1 MCQDF
6 RASPA
11 RSARIRAVTRPGLD
25 LVRRPAPPAAFF
37 EAVRRQLGAD
47 AVLTDPAELIPY
59 EIDAGQDRATPDGV
73 VFPRSAADLA
83 GVVRI
88 ANQHRIVLVPRA
100 AGTSL
105 SGGPIAAVGGVV
117 VAFSRMA
124 RVRGVDEVARQ
135 ATVEPC
141 VINLDL
147 QARLSPQ
154 KLFYPPDPASQR
166 ASTIGGNISENAGG
180 PHCFKY
186 GVTTSYVQAL
196 ELVLPS
202 GEAARAGGPA
212 VDYPEYDL
220 VGLFTGSEG
229 TMAFITGATVRV
241 VRAPPA
247 AVVMMAVFGS
257 LGAASAGVS
266 EIIARGLVPAALE
279 MMDRPITRA
288 IEDYVHAGLPDAE
301 VVLLAE
307 VDGYAV
313 SLEEQAAVL
322 RGICEAHGATEV
334 RLAFGQVERERL
346 WFARK
351 SAAGAIA
358 RLAPAYYLQDGTVP
372 RSRLGEV
379 MARVE
384 EVGRAHGL
392 SICNVFHAG
401 DGNLHPLILFDPE
414 DAGQASKVIAA
425 SREILEKCIEVGG
438 NITGE
443 HGVGIEKIL
452 EMGMQFTPGEIQVMR
467 EVKQVFDPEDR
478 CNPGKILPALPLDP
492 AEWAPRGAEPAAGSA
507 PAASLIQADVWFE
520 PESTGQVAALL
531 RRRQADRAPIDVV
544 GSGTKLHLTRRV
556 NDVVLSLRHM
566 DRVVEYAP
574 QDLYVRVQAGMRLR
588 ELQQLAARDG
598 LWWPVPHP
606 WPDAT
611 VGGIVASGWNGPARW
626 RLGAIRDLVLGGVV
640 VLADGRNLRVGGKVV
655 KNVAGYDLTKLH
667 VGAQGTLGVLCEL
680 NLKLAA
686 VPPAH
691 RSIAACAATVPDGV
705 ASALRSFQES
715 LVASSILV
723 FGGDRSGMPLPADG
737 GATVVVTAAG
747 HPADVGEELR
757 ILGGVLGMTDALD
770 TQGETIWSQWQ
781 RRAASRDRVL
791 LRIGVPN
798 GRLADVVS
806 HSALEGSDFVA
817 DATAGV
823 VWASCPAGLDVGA
836 FAELRQTARAS
847 AGYVTVLGAPP
858 AVLEHIDSGGHQPDL
873 APWMERLRRRWDP
886 AGILNPGRFPFAR
899 LVLSENTGI
908 LGGSRP

>member
-1 MCQDF
+1 MCLDF

-11 RSARIRAVTRPGLD
+11 RFNRIRTVTRPGLQ

-37 EAVRRQLGAD
+37 QAMRRCLGTD

-59 EIDAGQDRATPDGV
+59 EIDAGQDRVTPDGV
-73 VFPRSAADLA
+73 VFPHSAAEVA
-83 GVVRI
+83 EVVRT
-88 ANQHRIVLVPRA
+88 ANRHGVVLVPRA

-117 VAFSRMA
+117 MAFSRMA
-124 RVRGVDEVARQ
+124 RVLAIDEVARQ

-147 QARLSPQ
+147 QARLAPQ
-154 KLFYPPDPASQR
+154 NLFYPPDPASQR
-166 ASTIGGNISENAGG
+166 ASTIGGNISENSGG

-196 ELVLPS
+196 DLVLPT
-202 GEAARAGGPA
+202 GEAAGAGGPA
-212 VDYPEYDL
+212 ADYPEYDL

-229 TMAFITGATVRV
+229 TMAFITGATVRA

-247 AVVMMAVFGS
+247 ALVVMSVFDS
-257 LGAASAGVS
+257 LGAAADSVS

-301 VVLLAE
+301 AILIAE
-307 VDGYAV
+307 IDGYAV

-322 RGICEAHGATEV
+322 RGICEAHGAKEV
-334 RLAFGQVERERL
+334 RLAFGQAERDRL

-372 RSRLGEV
+372 RSRLGEL
-379 MARVE
+379 MATVERVGKE
-384 EVGRAHGL
+384 HGL

-414 DAGQASKVIAA
+414 DAGQASRVIQAC
-425 SREILEKCIEVGG
+425 RQILEKCIEVGG

-443 HGVGIEKIL
+443 HGVGMEKIL

-478 CNPGKILPALPLDP
+478 CNPGKILPALPVDP
-492 AEWAPRGAEPAAGSA
+492 AEWAARAAEPVPRPA
-507 PAASLIQADVWFE
+507 PAAPPMKAELWFE
-520 PESTGQVAALL
+520 PESTDEVAALL
-531 RRRQADRAPIDVV
+531 RRRQADRAPVDVA
-544 GSGTKLHLTRRV
+544 GGGTKLRLTRRTSGA
-556 NDVVLSLRHM
+556 VLSTRRL

-574 QDLYVRVQAGMRLR
+574 QDLYVRAQAGMTLR
-588 ELQQLAARDG
+588 DLQALAARDG
-598 LWWPVPHP
+598 LWWPVPHA
-606 WPDAT
+606 WPEAT
-611 VGGIVASGWNGPARW
+611 LGGIVASNWNGPARW

-655 KNVAGYDLTKLH
+655 KNVAGYDLPKLH
-667 VGAQGTLGVLCEL
+667 VGALGTLGVWTEL

-686 VPPAH
+686 VPAAQ
-691 RSIAACAATVPDGV
+691 RSIATRAATPREGI
-705 ASALRSFQES
+705 ALALRAFQES

-723 FGGDRSGMPLPADG
+723 FGGDRGGLPLQADG
-737 GATVVVTAAG
+737 GATVVATAAG
-747 HPADVGEELR
+747 HPADVAEEIR
-757 ILGGVLGMTDALD
+757 ILGGALGTPYPLEIV
-770 TQGETIWSQWQ
+770 GETLWSQWL
-781 RRAASRDRVL
+781 RRAGVPGAVL

-798 GRLADVVS
+798 GRLAEVLS
-806 HSALEGSDFVA
+806 HPALEGAAFVA
-817 DATAGV
+817 DATAGM
-823 VWASCPAGLDVGA
+823 VWASYPAGLDLDA
-836 FAELRQTARAS
+836 FADLQRSARAM
-847 AGYVTVLGAPP
+847 AGYALVLGAPP
-858 AVLEHIDSGGHQPDL
+858 ELLERVDRWGHRPGM
-873 APWMERLRRRWDP
+873 ARWMEQLRRRWDP
-886 AGILNPGRFPFAR
+886 AGILNPGRLRFTQDDHFPAR
-899 LVLSENTGI
+899 GVESPL
-908 LGGSRP
+908 